1 MTKAEI
7 QQLLNAGYDIAEIVE
22 EFNVP
27 YISVYNVSISPV
39 NYNLDEEK
47 LLSAVESGEKDLEVL
62 RRVGKCSLRQVQSW
76 YYDWVKQQLDNE
88 KPGQKAAH
96 LADMYNVPMHFIY
109 HYCPKA
115 KYKMTQA
122 QWNKLLD
129 RIEDGQIT
137 KSAASR
143 ESGASR
149 ATIDRKLRARLPAS
163 SAMSTANA
171 VQERKP
177 RGRYVRRAVP
187 GSRL

>member
-22 EFNVP
+22 EFGVP

-47 LLSAVESGEKDLEVL
+47 LLAAVESGEKDLETL
-62 RRVGKCSLRQVQSW
+62 RRIGKCSVHQAQGW
-76 YYDWVKQQLDNE
+76 YYDWVKQQLANE
-88 KPGQKAAH
+88 KPGQKASH
-96 LADMYNVPMHFIY
+96 LAAVYNVPMHFIY
-109 HYCPKA
+109 HHCPKS
-115 KYKMTQA
+115 KYKMTEA

-137 KSAASR
+137 KSEASR

-163 SAMSTANA
+163 AAVSTAN
-171 VQERKP
+171 VVPERKP
-177 RGRYVRRAVP
+177 RGRYVRRVVP